1 MTKDGLPLLGRPS
14 QLSGL
19 IIATGMG
26 RYGLT
31 VGPYAGRLA
40 AQLATGQ
47 PTDID
52 VAPFAPDRQMA

>member
-1 MTKDGLPLLGRPS
+1 MTKDGLPLIGRPAHL
-14 QLSGL
+14 QGL
-19 IIATGMG
+19 TIATGMG

-40 AQLATGQ
+40 AQLASGQ

-52 VAPFAPDRQMA
+52 ITPYKSDRQIR